1 MAEVMRTDR
10 CLNPAPLFQPL
21 ESIKHKDACC
31 ASTGSSVLLIVD
43 FRYTNALRRLAAR
56 LFDQECVKSRKRG
69 AFVCDETSLRQESFG
84 QLVLAF
90 CVTVRRPS
98 A

>member
-1 MAEVMRTDR
+1 MFEPGAA
-10 CLNPAPLFQPL
+10 LSAF
-21 ESIKHKDACC
+21 ESIKHKDACY

-69 AFVCDETSLRQESFG
+69 AFVDAMKPACD
-84 QLVLAF
+84 
-90 CVTVRRPS
+90 RRDMVNY
-98 A
+98 